1 MSRGLKEHLSSSYF
15 EAANRMTPKK
25 ARRRIVAYVESYDD
39 IFFWRTVLGSFENT
53 NLYFEVMLPSK
64 ENKLERGKKAALMSL
79 IGEKVGN
86 DMIACV
92 DADYDYLLQGA
103 TLLSKTILN
112 NPFVFHTYAYAIE
125 NLQCFAG
132 GLHEVCVAA
141 TLNDHF
147 VFDFTDFFS
156 RYSRIVFPL
165 FVWNI
170 WHYRTGCYSE
180 FTLTDF
186 NRMIDLGR
194 FSIHRTDELLEKL
207 RNRIDHKLRQLRQRH
222 TNAKTSWNEVKAD
235 LLRLGVTPDTTY
247 LYIQGH
253 HLADTLVIPMLMR
266 VCELLIHEREI
277 EIRQQSVHA
286 TQMRNELA
294 SYAHSVADMGPMLKK
309 SKIYVDAAPFLKIKK
324 DIQAFLNRDANINTK
339 PINGTPDNTGSAK

>member
-1 MSRGLKEHLSSSYF
+1 MPKGLKEHLSSSYF
-15 EAANRMTPKK
+15 EAANRMTPKR

-39 IFFWRTVLGSFENT
+39 IFFWRTVLSSFENA
-53 NLYFEVMLPSK
+53 NRYFEVMLPSK

-103 TLLSKTILN
+103 SPLSKAILN
-112 NPFVFHTYAYAIE
+112 NPFVFHTYAYSIE

-147 VFDFTDFFS
+147 VFDFPDFFA

-170 WHYRTGCYSE
+170 WHYRMGCYGE
-180 FTLTDF
+180 FTITDF
-186 NRMIDLGR
+186 NRMIDFGR
-194 FSIHRTDELLEKL
+194 FSFHRTEEQLGKL
-207 RNRIDHKLRQLRQRH
+207 QSRVDHKLRQLRQRH
-222 TNAKTSWNEVKAD
+222 PNAKASWNEVKAD

-266 VCELLIHEREI
+266 VCEYLVREREI
-277 EIRQQSVHA
+277 EIRQQSVHS

-294 SYAHSVADMGPMLKK
+294 SYAHSVADMAPMLKK
-309 SKIYVDAAPFLKIKK
+309 SKVYVDAAPFLQIKK
-324 DIQAFLNRDANINTK
+324 DVEEFLEK
-339 PINGTPDNTGSAK
+339 SEKQVMS

>member
-39 IFFWRTVLGSFENT
+39 IFFWRTVLGCFENT

-103 TLLSKTILN
+103 TQLSRTILN

-194 FSIHRTDELLEKL
+194 FSIHGETSKQ
-207 RNRIDHKLRQLRQRH
+207 NRPQTAPIAPTPHQR
-222 TNAKTSWNEVKAD
+222 
-235 LLRLGVTPDTTY
+235 
-247 LYIQGH
+247 
-253 HLADTLVIPMLMR
+253 
-266 VCELLIHEREI
+266 
-277 EIRQQSVHA
+277 
-286 TQMRNELA
+286 
-294 SYAHSVADMGPMLKK
+294 
-309 SKIYVDAAPFLKIKK
+309 
-324 DIQAFLNRDANINTK
+324 
-339 PINGTPDNTGSAK
+339 

>member
-1 MSRGLKEHLSSSYF
+1 MPKGLKEHLSSSYF
-15 EAANRMTPKK
+15 EAANRMTPKR

-39 IFFWRTVLGSFENT
+39 IFFWRTVLSSFEDASR
-53 NLYFEVMLPSK
+53 YFEVMLPSK

-103 TLLSKTILN
+103 SPLSKAILN
-112 NPFVFHTYAYAIE
+112 NPFVFHTYAYSIE

-132 GLHEVCVAA
+132 GLHEICVAV
-141 TLNDHF
+141 TLNDHL
-147 VFDFTDFFS
+147 VFDFPDFFS

-170 WHYRTGCYSE
+170 WHYRMGRYAE

-186 NRMIDLGR
+186 NRMIDYGR
-194 FSIHRTDELLEKL
+194 FSFHRTEEQLGKL
-207 RNRIDHKLRQLRQRH
+207 QSRVDHKLRQLRQRH
-222 TNAKTSWNEVKAD
+222 PNAKASWIEVKTD
-235 LLRLGVTPDTTY
+235 LLRLGVTPETTY

-253 HLADTLVIPMLMR
+253 HLFDALVAPLLTK
-266 VCELLIHEREI
+266 VCERLIREREE
-277 EIRQQSVHA
+277 EIRQQALHA
-286 TQMRNELA
+286 TQLRNELA
-294 SYAHSVADMGPMLKK
+294 AYNHSLIDLSIVLRKGNG
-309 SKIYVDAAPFLKIKK
+309 YVEAVPFKQ
-324 DIQAFLNRDANINTK
+324 IQADIARFLANTSGEN
-339 PINGTPDNTGSAK
+339 PDSCCVDD

>member
-1 MSRGLKEHLSSSYF
+1 MPKGLKEHLSSSYF
-15 EAANRMTPKK
+15 EAANRMTPKR

-39 IFFWRTVLGSFENT
+39 IFFWRTVLSSFENA
-53 NLYFEVMLPSK
+53 NRYFEVMLPSK

-103 TLLSKTILN
+103 SPLSKAILN
-112 NPFVFHTYAYAIE
+112 NPFVFHTYAYSIE

-147 VFDFTDFFS
+147 VFDFPDFFA

-170 WHYRTGCYSE
+170 WHYRMGRYGE
-180 FTLTDF
+180 FTITDF
-186 NRMIDLGR
+186 NRMIDFGR
-194 FSIHRTDELLEKL
+194 FSFHRTEEQLGKL
-207 RNRIDHKLRQLRQRH
+207 QSRVDHKLRQLRQRH
-222 TNAKTSWNEVKAD
+222 PNAKASWN
-235 LLRLGVTPDTTY
+235 
-247 LYIQGH
+247 
-253 HLADTLVIPMLMR
+253 LADTLVIPMLMR
-266 VCELLIHEREI
+266 VCEYLVREREI
-277 EIRQQSVHA
+277 EIRQQSVHS

-294 SYAHSVADMGPMLKK
+294 SYAHSVADMAPMLKK
-309 SKIYVDAAPFLKIKK
+309 SKVYVDAAPFLQIKK
-324 DIQAFLNRDANINTK
+324 DVEEFLEKSEKQVT
-339 PINGTPDNTGSAK
+339 S